1 MYKRKTV
8 DCYAIEGFYEG
19 YGWDI
24 ECNCEDYKDA
34 KVQLKTYRE
43 NVFMCTMQFMYMTFE
58 YTGDRRQQRQSPA
71 MY

>member
-24 ECNCEDYKDA
+24 ECKTNC
-34 KVQLKTYRE
+34 
-43 NVFMCTMQFMYMTFE
+43 
-58 YTGDRRQQRQSPA
+58 
-71 MY
+71 

>member
-24 ECNCEDYKDA
+24 ECNCEDYTDA

-43 NVFMCTMQFMYMTFE
+43 NVNYPVRIKKWRE
-58 YTGDRRQQRQSPA
+58 KIKEA
-71 MY
+71 